1 MIEESGR
8 VYDMWSIFVVIYDSY
23 SVMFNRVML
32 VIVNLS
38 KRWLQLIQEEPL
50 VQWLPFWQQPSVD
63 IGWVIVN
70 LSSTYTVSFLLDLNC
85 NCSYYLLAQFVL
97 IIFCFFKTWYNRNSS
112 ETTSFQINKPST
124 TIVHIVDICIYI
136 YIVFFP
142 KKSLYSL
149 WLYTNSYSV
158 WSLTTSLSLNYVVI
172 TYTLCL
178 FKTRSHHHGLI
189 YTS

>member
-97 IIFCFFKTWYNRNSS
+97 IILCYSKLDVIEIAY

-124 TIVHIVDICIYI
+124 IIVHIVDICIYL
-136 YIVFFP
+136 YCYFFLQEVFLF
-142 KKSLYSL
+142 SL
-149 WLYTNSYSV
+149 
-158 WSLTTSLSLNYVVI
+158 VV
-172 TYTLCL
+172 
-178 FKTRSHHHGLI
+178 H
-189 YTS
+189 

>member
-124 TIVHIVDICIYI
+124 TIVHIVDIFILL
-136 YIVFFP
+136 FFSP
-142 KKSLYSL
+142 GSFSILYGCTLNHIQFCLWLQVSL
-149 WLYTNSYSV
+149 WTML
-158 WSLTTSLSLNYVVI
+158 
-172 TYTLCL
+172 
-178 FKTRSHHHGLI
+178 
-189 YTS
+189 